1 VVVDLQ
7 GVGEMAFLLEQ
18 QKQNIA
24 EAIRKAESRSSG
36 ELVAVIAH
44 DSDDYFYIPMLWAA
58 LSALILPGALLWFD
72 LTNASLEM
80 MQVAIFV
87 ATALLFRLPVVKMRL
102 IPRYV
107 RQRRAALLAREQF
120 LLQNL
125 HHTEHRNG
133 ILLFVSVRERY
144 VELIADKGID
154 EAVPLGTWDTLVQQ
168 FIEHVRRGQI
178 ETGFITAIEQC
189 GDILSQYFPI
199 SEQDSNELPNHLIE
213 IRSGA

>member
-1 VVVDLQ
+1 
-7 GVGEMAFLLEQ
+7 MAFLYEK

-24 EAIRKAESRSSG
+24 EAIRAAESRTSG

-44 DSDDYFYIPMLWAA
+44 NSDDYFYIPMLWAA

-72 LTNASLEM
+72 ITSASLEL
-80 MQVAIFV
+80 MQVATFV
-87 ATALLFRLPVVKMRL
+87 VAAMVFRLPWLKMRL

-125 HHTEHRNG
+125 HHTEQRNG
-133 ILLFVSVRERY
+133 ILLFVSVAERY
-144 VELIADKGID
+144 VELIADKGIH
-154 EAVPLGTWDTLVQQ
+154 EVVPLGTWDTVVQQ
-168 FIEHVRRGQI
+168 FIEHVHRHQI

-189 GDILSQYFPI
+189 SEILAQHFPI
-199 SEQDSNELPNHLIE
+199 SDKDSNELPNHLIE
-213 IRSGA
+213 IRTGA